1 MPLYLSSSVF
11 VSIPR
16 SGSGRFRLAHLHGYR
31 CYIHYSGTLKS
42 RHFPR
47 NCPWNL
53 PVQKESWKDISKEP
67 PCPRNSPWNLPRSRK
82 NLRATLDIE
91 DLSPDFSLES
101 SPKSKRP
108 SCCAHPEVG

>member
-1 MPLYLSSSVF
+1 MRSQFPRHGQHRHAGLLRQN
-11 VSIPR
+11 VSISDEKPVP
-16 SGSGRFRLAHLHGYR
+16 SPHL
-31 CYIHYSGTLKS
+31 IMSVVLIITHYSGTLKS

-91 DLSPDFSLES
+91 D
-101 SPKSKRP
+101 
-108 SCCAHPEVG
+108 